1 LTGQN
6 ADRYGGKFSLRN
18 PPGDQGKSLVNIEL
32 KDISDTRKS
41 LVVTLDKGEVD
52 AEYKGV
58 IKEIAGAAR
67 IPGFRPGKA
76 PANIIERRYAKEIR
90 EEFKN
95 KVVGRAYR
103 DGLEKSKLDVLTV
116 VEVNDGTIEPT
127 LSAAVTFTVDV
138 NPSFELPEYTGIVTE
153 VAAIEPSDAE
163 VDAFIEG
170 MRAERAEFKTVE
182 RAAGKGDYVKLSYE
196 GRTTDGQP
204 IAEIVADRPV
214 YGKAPQ
220 TWEEV
225 EGTEGLIPGLSKEL
239 AGMNAGDKK
248 EARVAFPPNFN
259 ITLLAGREAIYAVEV
274 LEVRERVLAELNE
287 EFLKAHQV
295 ETVDQLKDEIRKNLT
310 SRKAMENRAA
320 QRRQVGDILA
330 GKVNFNVPDS
340 LVESET
346 QSLLRQFISDNMRRG
361 AKQEDFES
369 HKNELFEGARKSA
382 VARAKLQ
389 LILAR
394 IAEKEKIG
402 VDDSDIDRF
411 IRTEA
416 YRTGQK
422 PDKIAKD
429 LGKDRN
435 AVRSMQQAIVLDKTL
450 DFLVAKA
457 TVSPTKAAKA

>member
-1 LTGQN
+1 M
-6 ADRYGGKFSLRN
+6 
-18 PPGDQGKSLVNIEL
+18 NIEL

-52 AEYKGV
+52 TEYQSV

-116 VEVNDGTIEPT
+116 VEVQDGAIEPA
-127 LSAAVTFTVDV
+127 LSAAITFTVDV
-138 NPSFELPEYTGIVTE
+138 NPAFELPDYTGIVTE
-153 VAAIEPSDAE
+153 VAPTEPADAE

-170 MRAERAEFKTVE
+170 MRTERAEFKTVE
-182 RAAGKGDYVKLSYE
+182 RAAQKGDYVKLSYE
-196 GRTTDGQP
+196 GRTTDDQP

-239 AGMNAGDKK
+239 AGMKAGDKK
-248 EARVAFPPNFN
+248 DARVAFPPSFN

-295 ETVDQLKDEIRKNLT
+295 ETVDQLKEEIRKNLT
-310 SRKAMENRAA
+310 SRKVMENRAA
-320 QRRQVGDILA
+320 QRRQVGDILS

-346 QSLLRQFISDNMRRG
+346 QSLLRQFIADNMRRG

-369 HKNELFEGARKSA
+369 HKNELFEGARKTA

-394 IAEKEKIG
+394 IAAKEKIG
-402 VDDSDIDRF
+402 VNDSDVDRF

-416 YRTGQK
+416 YRSGQK

-457 TVSPTKAAKA
+457 TVTHTKAAKA